1 MKELIEENK
10 VELNNLFEE
19 DVKKKYETWKQS
31 CEEEVRDM
39 LNKMQDVE
47 TKNIRIFESKKYVL
61 ISEFEI

>member
-1 MKELIEENK
+1 M
-10 VELNNLFEE
+10 NNLFEE